1 MKRYLC
7 IHGHFY
13 QPPRENPWLEEIEL
27 QDSARPYHDWNER
40 ISAECYLPNTA
51 ARVVDHENRILDVV
65 DNYAKISFNFGP
77 TLLSWMERVQPDL
90 YQKILEADQISM
102 RERSGHG
109 NALAQVYNHLIMP
122 LASRRDKVTQ
132 VRWGIADF
140 ESRFK
145 RKPEGM
151 WLPETAADLESL
163 QVLAEEGI
171 RFTILAPHQARRI
184 RRIAPDGKKGETE
197 ERWEEVEG
205 IDPTRAYRCFLSD
218 GLSIDLFF
226 YDGPISHSVAF
237 DQLLRSGEA
246 FVDRLKGGFSD
257 RRDWPQLLHI
267 ATDGESYGHHFAH
280 GDMALAYTLQEIER
294 QQIAEWTNYGEYLSK
309 NPPTYEVEI
318 VEQSAWSCF
327 HGVERWRSDCGCQSG
342 GHPDW
347 NQRWRQPLREG
358 FDALKSVLDLLFET
372 KGKRLLKDPW
382 QARDHYIRLIR
393 KREENRLNWEEVEA
407 FLSQQQARTFTRL
420 DQEEAIQ
427 ILEMQR
433 NALLMFTSCAWFFDD
448 LSGLEA
454 TQNLK
459 YAGRAIQLAKKID
472 PNGLG
477 GEVETLLLERLKE
490 AKSNLPEFG
499 EGTSVYQRFVNG
511 SIIDAERIIAHYAIA
526 SLYEDA
532 PRSGHFCSHQIDL
545 QDYRRITD
553 RTVTLAIGS
562 VLVTSDITFDQ
573 EEAVF
578 GVLHFGDHDFHCAVG
593 GRLDAES
600 YDRMKSDLIQKFY
613 HGSQAD
619 VVRGLNHALGERAF
633 SLNDLLI
640 EPRRKI
646 LSLVTGSLFRRYEN
660 TWRQLYLDH
669 QRLMF
674 YLNSTQAKIPKSYLA
689 AAEQVLNHDLK
700 EEVSRLSD
708 PPIFDRIIQII
719 DEAKQW
725 GIDIKVDEIEQ
736 RLSTFLKLQM
746 QLLVNTEPCNVQ
758 AVINQAHH
766 LLDIVDRAHLEIN
779 LWEAQNLFHQFIQRW
794 KVLRAGT
801 PLPNRSYVEAMTRL
815 AARLSYHWSEPQN
828 ETAR

>member
-1 MKRYLC
+1 MKRYIC

-27 QDSARPYHDWNER
+27 QDSAHPYHDWNER

-51 ARVVDHENRILDVV
+51 ARVVDHENRILDIVN
-65 DNYAKISFNFGP
+65 NYTKISFNFGP
-77 TLLSWMERVQPDL
+77 TLLSWMERAQPAA
-90 YQKILEADQISM
+90 YRKILEADRISA
-102 RERSGHG
+102 RERGGHG

-140 ESRFK
+140 ESRFQ

-151 WLPETAADLESL
+151 WLPETAVDLESL

-184 RRIAPDGKKGETE
+184 RRIAPDGKQGEAE
-197 ERWEEVEG
+197 EKWEEVEG

-218 GLSIDLFF
+218 GLFIDLFF

-237 DQLLRSGEA
+237 DRLLRSGEA
-246 FVDRLKGGFSD
+246 FVDRLKGGFSAQ
-257 RRDWPQLLHI
+257 RDWPQLLHI

-294 QQIAEWTNYGEYLSK
+294 QQVAEWTNYGEYLSK

-327 HGVERWRSDCGCQSG
+327 HGVERWRSNCGCQSG

-347 NQRWRQPLREG
+347 NQHWRRPLREG
-358 FDALKSVLDLLFET
+358 FDALKTALDLLFEM
-372 KGKRLLKDPW
+372 KGKRLFEDPW

-393 KREENRLNWEEVEA
+393 KREENQLTWEEA
-407 FLSQQQARTFTRL
+407 QRFLTQQQARTLTPLER
-420 DQEEAIQ
+420 EEAIQ
-427 ILEMQR
+427 MLEMQR

-448 LSGLEA
+448 ISGLEA

-459 YAGRAIQLAKKID
+459 YAGRAVQLAKRLD
-472 PNGLG
+472 PIGWG
-477 GEVETLLLERLKE
+477 RKVENILLEQLKQ

-499 EGTSVYQRFVNG
+499 DGASIYQRFNE
-511 SIIDAERIIAHYAIA
+511 SSMIEAERIIAHYAIA
-526 SLYEDA
+526 SLFEESPQSSRLYHC
-532 PRSGHFCSHQIDL
+532 RIDL
-545 QDYRRITD
+545 RDYRRVTD
-553 RTVTLAIGS
+553 KTVTLAIGK
-562 VLVTSDITFDQ
+562 VRVTSAITFDH

-593 GRLDAES
+593 GRLDVED
-600 YDRMKSDLIQKFY
+600 YERMKSDLIRKFY
-613 HGSQAD
+613 HASQAD
-619 VVRGLNHALGERAF
+619 VVRGLNHALGEKAF
-633 SLNDLLI
+633 SLNDLLV
-640 EPRRKI
+640 ESRRKI
-646 LSLVTGSLFRRYEN
+646 LSFVTGSLFRRYEN

-669 QRLMF
+669 QRLML
-674 YLNSTQAKIPKSYLA
+674 YLNSTQAKIPKPYLA

-700 EEVSRLSD
+700 EEVARLSD
-708 PPIFDRIIQII
+708 QPVFDRMIQII
-719 DEAKQW
+719 DEAKRW
-725 GIDIKVDEIEQ
+725 GIDIEVEEIEQ
-736 RLSTFLKLQM
+736 RLRTLLKLQM
-746 QLLVNTEPCNVQ
+746 QHLADAESSD
-758 AVINQAHH
+758 ARAAINQAHH
-766 LLDIVDRAHLEIN
+766 LLDIADRAHLEIN

-794 KVLRAGT
+794 KALRT
-801 PLPNRSYVEAMTRL
+801 VNPPPERSYAQAINQL
-815 AARLSYHWSEPQN
+815 AARLSYHWNEAIKPSE
-828 ETAR
+828 